1 MSITI
6 GNYSFE
12 GPVAD
17 PASVKNLSG
26 VYSVLTRV
34 TSSDSY
40 SVLDIGEAGA
50 VRDRVTNHDRQDCWK
65 RNKKQA
71 GLFYALYYCD
81 ERTRVSVEKTLRA
94 KYNPPCG
101 DR

>member
-6 GNYSFE
+6 GNYTFE
-12 GPVAD
+12 GPFAD
-17 PASVKNLSG
+17 PASLKNLSG
-26 VYSVLTRV
+26 VYSVLTRA
-34 TSSDSY
+34 TGNDSY
-40 SVLDIGEAGA
+40 SVVDIGEAGA

-71 GLFYALYYCD
+71 GLSYTAYYCD
-81 ERTRVSVEKTLRA
+81 ERTRLSVEKTLRA